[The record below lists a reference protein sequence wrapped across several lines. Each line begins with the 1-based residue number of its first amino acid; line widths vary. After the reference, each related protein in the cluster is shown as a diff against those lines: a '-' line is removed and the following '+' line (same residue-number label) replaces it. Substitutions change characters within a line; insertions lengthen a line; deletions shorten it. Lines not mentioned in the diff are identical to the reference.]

1 MSLSQVS
8 LGRASRPRQPMTRK
22 FARGAGC
29 VFGFLAL
36 LAAVGSVLLALAD
49 ARAHAELVRFDA
61 APMCASAAPS
71 SVPPPASADC
81 KAEVAAT
88 LKSASLS
95 RGKEPMWTLTLR
107 LSNGALVVADIDDTN
122 GEPDFGEAT
131 VVTLWRGHCVTVRT
145 LGEGDVSTYDDPARR
160 GNNDGGGFLA
170 LLVFTVLFESVSAL
184 YFTYFRVHPERMAA
198 AYLLAAVSVA
208 VTAAL
213 RLSHAYDAEV
223 VASFVVPLAVAGLY
237 LMWPRLE
244 WAQRQ
249 TKWAG
254 PVA

>member
-29 VFGFLAL
+29 VFGFLAA
-36 LAAVGSVLLALAD
+36 LAALGSVLLALAD
-49 ARAHAELVRFDA
+49 TRAHAELARFDA
-61 APMCASAAPS
+61 APVCASSAPPSASAA
-71 SVPPPASADC
+71 C

-95 RGKEPMWTLTLR
+95 GGKDPMWTLELR
-107 LSNGALVVADIDDTN
+107 LSNGALVVTDIDDTN
-122 GEPDFGEAT
+122 GEPDFGEAA

-145 LGEGDVSTYDDPARR
+145 LGEGDVSTYDDPGRR

-184 YFTYFRVHPERMAA
+184 YFTYFRVHPERMVA

-249 TKWAG
+249 TRWAG